1 VTELV
6 QVSFLRE
13 RLVSEVPRG
22 TTVFVAAHWVDLPI
36 DSTCG
41 GLGTCGRCRVQLGD
55 PRYPINAV
63 DREWLTP
70 MELSQ
75 GWRIACRAEVEE
87 YLECWVPEP
96 MRMPLSAIAGRG
108 RPVVVEPAAR
118 RLAVE
123 LNVEDPKDAE
133 SVEGALR
140 RAVAEHGLGAADIP
154 QELLLQA
161 GDSLRLSGPD
171 LFLTVCD
178 EHLLTVEPANVS
190 SRCLGLA
197 IDLGTTTVVGS
208 LLDLESGEVLVEKS
222 LLNRQTVFGGDVI
235 TRIAY
240 TTASDTRRNEMQVAA
255 METLNQLVIEV
266 ADEAGID
273 EQQIYQVMVVG
284 NPTMLHLMLGIDAH
298 PIAVAPFVTTFN
310 EEQDVEAA
318 ELGLAIH
325 PSARVQTLPFIGAYV
340 GADTV
345 GGLHATDLLRSE
357 EVRLFVDV
365 GTNSEIVLGSSAAVW
380 ACSAP
385 AGPAFEG
392 GRIRNGMMAS
402 EGAIHRVKLGEQVSL
417 EVVGEQAPRGI
428 CGSGLIQAIA
438 ELGRVGLLAPNGR
451 LYRPEEVAE
460 HPLVSRLIQID
471 EVRAFQLAEEVA
483 LTQVDIREVQA
494 AKGAIS
500 TGISVLLETAGLG
513 LEDIHEV
520 VLAGSFGSAIDPWS
534 ARALGLVP
542 SVDLERIQSVGNT
555 ALEGAKMALLSFR
568 ERQMARGI
576 PSRVTYVELSAMP
589 DFNDRYLTE
598 LSFPLEEGK

>member
-1 VTELV
+1 LV

-325 PSARVQTLPFIGAYV
+325 PSADRWRI
-340 GADTV
+340 
-345 GGLHATDLLRSE
+345 
-357 EVRLFVDV
+357 
-365 GTNSEIVLGSSAAVW
+365 SS
-380 ACSAP
+380 S
-385 AGPAFEG
+385 GP
-392 GRIRNGMMAS
+392 
-402 EGAIHRVKLGEQVSL
+402 H
-417 EVVGEQAPRGI
+417 
-428 CGSGLIQAIA
+428 
-438 ELGRVGLLAPNGR
+438 
-451 LYRPEEVAE
+451 
-460 HPLVSRLIQID
+460 
-471 EVRAFQLAEEVA
+471 
-483 LTQVDIREVQA
+483 
-494 AKGAIS
+494 
-500 TGISVLLETAGLG
+500 
-513 LEDIHEV
+513 
-520 VLAGSFGSAIDPWS
+520 S
-534 ARALGLVP
+534 ARTTTF
-542 SVDLERIQSVGNT
+542 S
-555 ALEGAKMALLSFR
+555 
-568 ERQMARGI
+568 
-576 PSRVTYVELSAMP
+576 
-589 DFNDRYLTE
+589 
-598 LSFPLEEGK
+598 